1 MREQPS
7 HPAIKTIAR
16 LALAQ
21 QMNHLVSR
29 FRRSA
34 VLVAGDLMLDEY
46 LFGTVSR
53 VSPEAPVPVLD
64 VKRRRY
70 VPGGA
75 ANVAANV
82 RSLGATARLAGICGN
97 DAAGETLR
105 RVLAEADIGDEFVM
119 QVAGRATTSKTRVV
133 AGQQQIVRFD
143 HEERATLNGAA
154 ANLFEAN
161 LEKGLDG
168 AGVCIVSDY
177 GKGLLSPALCKRLL
191 ERANTKR
198 IPVIVDPKGLDYSKY
213 LGCSLITPNLKEAGE
228 AAGIAI
234 EDERGLY
241 EAGKKILGLL
251 PGAAVLVTRGADGM
265 TLFREDE
272 IPVTIATVA
281 QEVFDVVGAGD
292 TVVAALGVA
301 LASGLPL
308 ETATR
313 LANVA
318 AGIAVGRHGTV
329 AVTAEELFSH
339 TEITQLPEMQEG
351 S

>member
-1 MREQPS
+1 
-7 HPAIKTIAR
+7 
-16 LALAQ
+16 
-21 QMNHLVSR
+21 MNHLLSR
-29 FRRSA
+29 FRRAA

-82 RSLGATARLAGICGN
+82 RSLGGTARLAGICGN

-105 RVLAEADIGDEFVM
+105 RVLTEADIGEEFVLR
-119 QVAGRATTSKTRVV
+119 VDGRVTTSKTRVV

-143 HEERATLNGAA
+143 HEERAPLNGALA
-154 ANLFEAN
+154 GRFKEN
-161 LEKGLDG
+161 LEKGLAG

-177 GKGLLSPALCKRLL
+177 GKGLLSPGVCAQLL
-191 ERANTKR
+191 EGANARR
-198 IPVIVDPKGLDYSKY
+198 IPVVVDPKGLEYSKY
-213 LGCSLITPNLKEAGE
+213 RGCSVITPNLKEAGE
-228 AAGIAI
+228 AARISI
-234 EDERGLY
+234 ECERDLY
-241 EAGKKILGLL
+241 EAGKKVLALL

-265 TLFREDE
+265 TLFREGED
-272 IPVTIATVA
+272 PLTIATVA

-301 LASGLPL
+301 LAAGLPL

-313 LANVA
+313 LANIA
-318 AGIAVGRHGTV
+318 AGIAVGKHGTV
-329 AVTAEELFSH
+329 AVTADELFSH
-339 TEITQLPEMQEG
+339 TEVTLLPGIAE
-351 S
+351 

>member
-1 MREQPS
+1 
-7 HPAIKTIAR
+7 
-16 LALAQ
+16 
-21 QMNHLVSR
+21 MNHLVPR
-29 FRRSA
+29 FHRA
-34 VLVAGDLMLDEY
+34 VVLVAGDLMLDEY

-97 DAAGETLR
+97 DTAGETLR
-105 RVLAEADIGDEFVM
+105 RVLAEAGIGDEFVM
-119 QVAGRATTSKTRVV
+119 RVDSRVTTSKTRVV

-143 HEERATLNGAA
+143 HEERAPLNGALA
-154 ANLFEAN
+154 DLFEAT
-161 LEKGLDG
+161 LEKSLDG
-168 AGVCIVSDY
+168 AGVCILSDY
-177 GKGLLSPALCKRLL
+177 GKGLLSSAVCAQILKN
-191 ERANTKR
+191 ANTR
-198 IPVIVDPKGLDYSKY
+198 QIPVIVDPKGLDYSKY
-213 LGCSLITPNLKEAGE
+213 RGCSLITPNLKEAGE

-234 EDERGLY
+234 ECEHDLG
-241 EAGKKILGLL
+241 EAAKRILALL

-265 TLFREDE
+265 TLFRENHV
-272 IPVTIATVA
+272 PLTIATVA

-292 TVVAALGVA
+292 TVVAALGVV
-301 LASGLPL
+301 LAAGLPL
-308 ETATR
+308 DTATR

-318 AGIAVGRHGTV
+318 AGIAVGKHGTV
-329 AVTAEELFSH
+329 AVTADELFSH
-339 TEITQLPEMQEG
+339 AEITLLPQMQGE